1 MEPIE
6 DLEKGRFL
14 VDGGVARA
22 VDIASAINYCKDQG
36 FSEDKIVVD
45 IVLNNGATFNVK
57 DTSNYNTL
65 QHGLRY
71 VAIRQY
77 YKAMDVTVR
86 AKAAAPKAEFRFTIA
101 PTKKLETGT
110 IPFHFDPVEIEHNI
124 QTGMD
129 DAKAAITAGS
139 GKNLKDLIDYTDLK
153 ARGKTKLDFGEYL
166 TAQE

>member
-77 YKAMDVTVR
+77 YKAMDVTV
-86 AKAAAPKAEFRFTIA
+86 
-101 PTKKLETGT
+101 
-110 IPFHFDPVEIEHNI
+110 
-124 QTGMD
+124 
-129 DAKAAITAGS
+129 
-139 GKNLKDLIDYTDLK
+139 
-153 ARGKTKLDFGEYL
+153 
-166 TAQE
+166 